1 MTIPATTTLRRAT
14 AADIDAILPHMEVF
28 NVEEHID
35 FTRDKGRRA
44 LGQLVRHPEW
54 GFVLLAEVDADV
66 VGYAL
71 VAYGFDIEF
80 GGRDAFLCELFVAR
94 DHRGKGLGRAL
105 LEVAEAAAK
114 DGDVAALHLL
124 VRHEN
129 VRAKGLYERSGF
141 VVDPRPLMTK
151 PLVDPDAA

>member
-1 MTIPATTTLRRAT
+1 MTTSDTTTFRRAT
-14 AADIDAILPHMEVF
+14 ASDVDAVLPMMEVF
-28 NVEEHID
+28 NVEEHIA

-44 LGQLVRHPEW
+44 LGELVRHPEW
-54 GFVLLAEVDADV
+54 GFVLLAEVDAEL

-71 VAYGFDIEF
+71 VAYGFDIEY

-114 DGDVAALHLL
+114 DADVAALHLI

-129 VRAKGLYERSGF
+129 HRAKGLYERSGF
-141 VVDPRPLMTK
+141 VVDPRALMTK
-151 PLVDPDAA
+151 PLDGA